1 VKRKV
6 ALVSTPPTK
15 TSREIRE
22 AVVREHIDAENRHE
36 PDAVVA
42 TFSPVKAAYD
52 IPAMGEAGHPPD
64 AEAVRQMWIAVLRA
78 FPDFH
83 IDTGPLLHGDDHV
96 FVEITMSGTQAEE
109 FAGIP
114 SSGRA
119 FDTRVACLYE
129 FEGDELVR
137 ERVYMDFADI
147 TRQLAPPGT

>member
-1 VKRKV
+1 MS
-6 ALVSTPPTK
+6 AAPTG
-15 TSREIRE
+15 TSRQIRE
-22 AVVREHIDAENRHE
+22 AVVREHISAENRHE

-42 TFSPVKAAYD
+42 TFSHDRAEYD
-52 IPAMGEAGHPPD
+52 IPALGLAGQQAN
-64 AEAVRQMWIAVLRA
+64 AEAVRQMWVAVLRA

-83 IDTGPLLHGDDHV
+83 IDPGPLLHGDDHV
-96 FVEITMSGTQAEE
+96 FVEIRMSGTQAEE

-119 FDTRVACLYE
+119 FDTRVACLYD

-147 TRQLAPPGT
+147 ARQLAPGAT

>member
-1 VKRKV
+1 MV
-6 ALVSTPPTK
+6 LVSTAPTR
-15 TSREIRE
+15 TSRDIRE

-42 TFSPVKAAYD
+42 TFSPEKAAYD
-52 IPAMGEAGHPPD
+52 IPAMGEAGRPPD
-64 AEAVRQMWIAVLRA
+64 AEAVREMWIAVLRA
-78 FPDFH
+78 FPDFR
-83 IDTGPLLHGDDHV
+83 IEPGPLLHGDDHL
-96 FVEITMSGTQAEE
+96 FVEIKMSGTQAEE

-129 FEGDELVR
+129 FEGDQLVR

-147 TRQLAPPGT
+147 TRQLAPPAT